1 VPNQKPRILND
12 YRDLLWSLIPL
23 LLICVVFAA
32 LAQQCSFSPG
42 KPATGNIPH
51 FDVKA
56 ALQDDA
62 HTLPFSIREPSLPND
77 WRSNSGS
84 RDTITGDDGGTVS
97 TVGYITPQGTYMQ
110 LSQTNASES
119 ALADHILQT
128 RSPSGS
134 EKVGTQTWTV
144 FHVQGNEPAW
154 ITDFGSSRVLIKG
167 AGNQSAYMTLAG
179 AVDAAHPLPA

>member
-1 VPNQKPRILND
+1 MANQKPRILND

-51 FDVKA
+51 FDVTS
-56 ALQDDA
+56 ALRDDA
-62 HTLPFSIREPSLPND
+62 HTLPFPIRQPSLPD
-77 WRSNSGS
+77 RWTANSGS
-84 RDTITGDDGGTVS
+84 RDTVTGEGGGTLS
-97 TVGYITPQGTYMQ
+97 TVGYITPEGTYMQ
-110 LSQTNASES
+110 LTQSNASES

-128 RSPSGS
+128 RSPSGTQ
-134 EKVGTQTWTV
+134 KVGERTWTV

-154 ITDFGSSRVLIKG
+154 ITDFGADRVLIKG

-179 AVDAAHPLPA
+179 AIDAAQPLRS